1 MGWLVLNLLE
11 YLGGFSTKYIFL
23 INVKF
28 FKNIFVKE
36 NFLKEN
42 EESFGIL
49 WNILFWEWNP

>member
-36 NFLKEN
+36 NFLKEK